1 MDGVFQIIFT
11 LLFAYI
17 SFRVSEI
24 ATLSGVITIFTYGIV
39 AKHYL
44 VCELWFRVVTD
55 IQFWNMVEGARDT
68 VSMVFRYNFNISI
81 LLKKYFNFC

>member
-1 MDGVFQIIFT
+1 MLKYMKHMDGVFQIIYT
-11 LLFAYI
+11 LLFAFL

-44 VCELWFRVVTD
+44 VCGLYVLGCNRY
-55 IQFWNMVEGARDT
+55 QFWNMVEGARDT
-68 VSMVFRYNFNISI
+68 VSMVFR
-81 LLKKYFNFC
+81 